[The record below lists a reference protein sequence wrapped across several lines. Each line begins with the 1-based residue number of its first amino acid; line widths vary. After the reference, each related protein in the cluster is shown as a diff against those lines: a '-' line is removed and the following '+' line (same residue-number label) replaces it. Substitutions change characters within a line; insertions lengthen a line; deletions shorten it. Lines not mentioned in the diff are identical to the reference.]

1 MTTYERRISK
11 VEKYADRAG
20 MTFAAMTDEQLN
32 GRIDELLAK
41 LGTTQEAV
49 IAKYGSLMA
58 FAVKGWPEDDEQV
71 GSELVPSKSAP

>member
-1 MTTYERRISK
+1 MTTYERRISR
-11 VEKYADRAG
+11 VEKYADRPG

-32 GRIDELLAK
+32 ERIDELLAK

-58 FAVKGWPEDDEQV
+58 FALKGSPEGNEQV
-71 GSELVPSKSAP
+71 GSELVPGNSAP